1 MIKVRLYDSTKTY
14 MYPNGQLATPE
25 DVRKRYPAVTVFPHI
40 IETDQQEQV
49 LYALENLAGTR
60 ETRGIDPALTDP
72 EAIRAIEDT
81 INAPQTHEPGAEE
94 RIAAA
99 LEYQNL
105 ML

>member
-1 MIKVRLYDSTKTY
+1 MIKVTMYDPTKTY

-25 DVRKRYPAVTVFPHI
+25 DVRKRYPAVTVFPHV
-40 IETDQQEQV
+40 IETDRQEQV

-60 ETRGIDPALTDP
+60 EAKGIDPALSDA
-72 EAIRAIEDT
+72 EAIRAIEDS
-81 INAPQTHEPGAEE
+81 INAPQISEPGPEE

-99 LEYQNL
+99 LEFQNL